1 MFILVTVLRL
11 LFPIVPLSPLNKM
24 IIIYDHES
32 CDGYIIDDDNN
43 DDDDEFDRGGD
54 DDDDDNL

>member
-32 CDGYIIDDDNN
+32 CDGYVIDDDNN
-43 DDDDEFDRGGD
+43 DDDD
-54 DDDDDNL
+54 DDDDNL